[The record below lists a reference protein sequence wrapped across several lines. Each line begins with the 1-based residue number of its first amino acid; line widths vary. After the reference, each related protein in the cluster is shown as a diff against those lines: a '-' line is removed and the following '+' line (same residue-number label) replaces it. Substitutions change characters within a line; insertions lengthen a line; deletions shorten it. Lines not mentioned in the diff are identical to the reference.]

1 MESFLE
7 LFHTHSHHAQKV
19 WAVHADSEG
28 LSMAVDHDAECY
40 LLFSYTNKIIFL
52 YFPHYYKWIVMM
64 GK

>member
-7 LFHTHSHHAQKV
+7 QLHTHIHRAQKV
-19 WAVHADSEG
+19 GCTLLTQG
-28 LSMAVDHDAECY
+28 LSVAVDHDADCY

-52 YFPHYYKWIVMM
+52 YFPHYYKWLVMM